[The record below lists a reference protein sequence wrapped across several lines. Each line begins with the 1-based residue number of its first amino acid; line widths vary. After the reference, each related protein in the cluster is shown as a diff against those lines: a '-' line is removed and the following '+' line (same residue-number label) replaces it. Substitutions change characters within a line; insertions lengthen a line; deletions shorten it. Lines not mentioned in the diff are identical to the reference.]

1 MNMNEGGKGDA
12 PRPLSIS
19 KEEFDARWDAI
30 FNQAEKDKLVKEKDG
45 GFTIN
50 VNVENQDFEAKIS
63 YKENI

>member
-1 MNMNEGGKGDA
+1 MNESGKGDA

-30 FNQAEKDKLVKEKDG
+30 FSQAEKAKLAKEKDD

-50 VNVENQDFEAKIS
+50 INVENQDFETKIS